1 MSAHVVFLLGKDL
14 RNFKDDIPGMFPA
27 ALWVYAC
34 HGKLSYLVVSLFFV
48 YFLGAVFFLF
58 WYFYIVIQTHTYTHR
73 KRERERELS
82 VRTLSRTDVSSMKA
96 RILTFGFDWMFCKLK

>member
-27 ALWVYAC
+27 ALWACAC

-48 YFLGAVFFLF
+48 YFLGAVFFFSVLVF
-58 WYFYIVIQTHTYTHR
+58 LYSYTDTHTHTG
-73 KRERERELS
+73 RERERENCPSELS
-82 VRTLSRTDVSSMKA
+82 A
-96 RILTFGFDWMFCKLK
+96 ALTFPA